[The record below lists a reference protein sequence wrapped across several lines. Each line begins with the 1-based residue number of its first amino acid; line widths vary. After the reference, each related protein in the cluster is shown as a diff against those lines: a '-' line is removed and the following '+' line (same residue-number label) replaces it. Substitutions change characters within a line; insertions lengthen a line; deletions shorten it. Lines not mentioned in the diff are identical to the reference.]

1 MRKETYL
8 SYLKDILDTFDISE
22 EEKATILEDYEGM
35 IDDAIAEGNHAE
47 ALETLFGDR
56 EQIKK
61 QLEETYPKKKKK
73 KKTMRCTEAIN
84 GVMPFIT
91 LAIFVLLGVLYDAW
105 HPGWM
110 VFLLIPLTA
119 ILLEVIN
126 TESINKLYSLIPV
139 STLVLYLVLGLFYS
153 LWHPGWLV
161 LTIGFMAVILFT
173 PSLRMLHRLT
183 AISPFIALNI
193 YILTGHFT
201 GVYSPTWTVFLLTV
215 FLGILNEERI
225 HHKWLLEG
233 LLALSLGVYLLLGY
247 FLEDWTLAL
256 FSFLIFIIPAI
267 FTGHIHVKIHGFST
281 WVEKTTLILSIVV
294 FFLWGYFLDAWA
306 VAWVVFLTVP
316 SMSVILH
323 AKGRDSLVPITVFL
337 SIVAFYLI
345 GYYTGYWNLAWLVF
359 LSIPVV
365 AIVQEV

>member
-8 SYLKDILDTFDISE
+8 SSLIDILDMFEISE
-22 EEKATILEDYEGM
+22 EEKSAILENYEGM
-35 IDDAIAEGNHAE
+35 IEDAIREGNNDVD
-47 ALETLFGDR
+47 LESLFGDR
-56 EQIKK
+56 HQVKK
-61 QLEETYPKKKKK
+61 QLEKIYPKKR
-73 KKTMRCTEAIN
+73 TIRRTEIIN
-84 GVMPFIT
+84 RAMPFIT

-105 HPGWM
+105 HPAWM
-110 VFLLIPLTA
+110 VFLLIPVSA

-126 TESINKLYSLIPV
+126 SESIKKTYSLIPV
-139 STLVLYLVLGLFYS
+139 LTLMLYLVLGFFYS

-161 LTIGFMAVILFT
+161 LTLGIMAIILYS
-173 PSLRMLHRLT
+173 PSLPLLPKLT
-183 AISPFIALNI
+183 AVSPFLALNVF
-193 YILTGHFT
+193 ILVGHFT
-201 GVYSPTWTVFLLTV
+201 GAYSPTWTVF
-215 FLGILNEERI
+215 FLVIFIGILNENRI
-225 HHKWLLEG
+225 HHKWMLEG
-233 LLALSLGVYLLLGY
+233 FLVLSILVYLILGFY
-247 FLEDWTLAL
+247 LEDWTLAL

-281 WVEKTTLILSIVV
+281 WVEKTTLLLSIIV

-337 SIVAFYLI
+337 SILAFYLI